1 MKTSDFLC
9 AILKKPLGQSLFTNE
24 RGAAL
29 VLVLWVTAVLII
41 IVAEFAY
48 AMRIET
54 LAVKNFKEKEQA
66 YYLASAGVN
75 LALAE
80 IMNRY
85 DLVYL
90 DEKGSLVFAR
100 KENGKTKSMSFERS
114 LEFGNGTI
122 AYSISD
128 ESGKLNINTATREMV
143 TSILKEAGVSGSEKD
158 VIADSILDWRDEGH
172 EFHLNGAEDDYYLSL
187 SEPYEAKDGP
197 FDTLEE
203 LLLVRGVSPALFYG
217 KDKLSPELP
226 SDTDAESEN
235 GYKSIS
241 RILTVRGKGRIN
253 INTAD
258 KSVLEAA
265 LGSGKAQEI
274 MARRG
279 TDGYYEQGVHGG
291 DVTSNIFMIE
301 SEGESGK
308 VKANIRA
315 IAERDPDTNEVRI
328 SYWNE
333 SRN

>member
-1 MKTSDFLC
+1 MISMCGF
-9 AILKKPLGQSLFTNE
+9 KKALGQSFFTNE

-29 VLVLWVTAVLII
+29 VLVLWVTSVLII

-54 LAVKNFKEKEQA
+54 LAVKNFKDKEQA

-80 IMNRY
+80 ITNQY

-90 DEKGSLVFAR
+90 DEEGSLVFAR
-100 KENGKTKSMSFERS
+100 KEGGKTKSRSFERS
-114 LEFGNGTI
+114 LGFGNGTI
-122 AYSISD
+122 AYSIYD

-143 TSILKEAGVSGSEKD
+143 ASILKEAGVSGSERD
-158 VIADSILDWRDEGH
+158 IIADSILDWRDEGH

-187 SEPYEAKDGP
+187 PEPYESKDAL

-203 LLLVRGVSPALFYG
+203 LLLVRGVSPVLFYG
-217 KDKLSPELP
+217 KDRLPPELVL
-226 SDTDAESEN
+226 DTDVESEKDYQ
-235 GYKSIS
+235 GIS
-241 RILTVRGKGRIN
+241 RLLTVKGKGKIN

-265 LGSGKAQEI
+265 LGSAKAQEI

-279 TDGYYEQGVHGG
+279 TDGYYEQGAYGG
-291 DVTSNIFMIE
+291 DVTSNVFLIE
-301 SEGESGK
+301 SKGESGK

-315 IAERDPDTNEVRI
+315 IAERDPDTNEIRI

-333 SRN
+333 SCN